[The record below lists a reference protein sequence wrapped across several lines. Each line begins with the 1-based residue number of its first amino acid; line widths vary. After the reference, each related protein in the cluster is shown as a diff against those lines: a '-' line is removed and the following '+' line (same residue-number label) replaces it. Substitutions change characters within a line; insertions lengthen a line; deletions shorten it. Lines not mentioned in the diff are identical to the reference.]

1 MQKLLAIEM
10 GYKNAILLIMDIPYL
25 AKNEY
30 SVVEGIARGN
40 SKKARKAAE
49 SRTVMIQTEEKEE
62 IAIRLRINL

>member
-1 MQKLLAIEM
+1 
-10 GYKNAILLIMDIPYL
+10 MDIPYL

>member
-1 MQKLLAIEM
+1 MREELCE
-10 GYKNAILLIMDIPYL
+10 IMDIPYL